1 VVSLGLG
8 AQQEMRVALTVGD
21 VQQIFRVSRA
31 APIVEATNPTVS
43 NWVVT
48 DEIVEL
54 VLNGRD
60 WVFNHVSTRL
70 RLPSNLLRGNAL
82 TLGLGP
88 AAQHRRQSPTESPYR
103 LNGLIIN
110 DYSNAGPGSV

>member
-1 VVSLGLG
+1 LLKVREQGARAVPNQSNREYRVEVVSLGLG

-60 WVFNHVSTRL
+60 
-70 RLPSNLLRGNAL
+70 
-82 TLGLGP
+82 
-88 AAQHRRQSPTESPYR
+88 
-103 LNGLIIN
+103 
-110 DYSNAGPGSV
+110 